1 MATVITTQTLVDS
14 TTRTLIKVVGVGGT
28 DANVSLITAANLAF
42 AMTKNNN
49 AVLTPGDTGNA
60 KSQYRTTVRRVFGQG
75 QMTAGKY
82 VMLQWK
88 NDANTNMVS
97 FGDGSF
103 DYNFASDGSIGS
115 IPQPAVGNTTGD
127 ILFSSTAASTDS
139 WTLFIDLRKDN
150 RDYSAGQFADP
161 IAFNRGNAAL

>member
-1 MATVITTQTLVDS
+1 MATVVTTQTLVDS

-28 DANVSLITAANLAF
+28 DANVGLVVAANLAY

-49 AVLTPGDTGNA
+49 AILTPGDSGNA
-60 KSQYRTTVRRVFGQG
+60 KSQYRTTVRRIYGQG

-88 NDANTNMVS
+88 NDANSNIVS
-97 FGDGSF
+97 FGSGSF
-103 DYNFASDGSIGS
+103 DYNFASDGSMGTIS
-115 IPQPAVGNTTGD
+115 QPSVGNTSGD
-127 ILFSSTAASTDS
+127 ILFSSTAAATDA

-161 IAFNRGNAAL
+161 ITFNRGL